1 MYEKEKINLDENK
14 NYRNVKMKEKV
25 YYKHKFEHKMNFK
38 YDNFSTYSEL
48 SYG

>member
-25 YYKHKFEHKMNFK
+25 YYILKFEHKINFK
-38 YDNFSTYSEL
+38 YNNFFNL
-48 SYG
+48 L